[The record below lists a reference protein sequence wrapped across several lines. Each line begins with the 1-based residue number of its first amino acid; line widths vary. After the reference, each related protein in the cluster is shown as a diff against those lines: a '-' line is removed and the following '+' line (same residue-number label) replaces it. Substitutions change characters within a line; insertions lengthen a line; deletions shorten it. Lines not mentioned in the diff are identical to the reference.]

1 MVQKASIPMNAM
13 MIRVANKQ
21 ANDNKYGP
29 EAVIQIETSF
39 LKIASNLG
47 VATQKTP
54 TNSKEH
60 NSGLPNT

>member
-1 MVQKASIPMNAM
+1 MPMNAM
-13 MIRVANKQ
+13 MIRAANKQ
-21 ANDNKYGP
+21 AKEDKYGP

-60 NSGLPNT
+60 NSGLPNTQTD